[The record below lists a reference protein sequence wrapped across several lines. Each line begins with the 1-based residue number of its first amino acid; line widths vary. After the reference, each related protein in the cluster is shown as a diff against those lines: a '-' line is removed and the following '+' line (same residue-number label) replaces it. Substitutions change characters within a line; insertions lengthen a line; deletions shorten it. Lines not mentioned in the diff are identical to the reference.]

1 MTSREL
7 SSIEAGSRREA
18 LVVKNRCGTMR
29 GGSKGAC
36 EIITL
41 SRGLTV
47 ERQRQ
52 RQLSGGKY
60 ELVCIRNS
68 VGCRASARG
77 AVGAERQWRQR
88 TAGLR
93 TNCLVAVG
101 SAMFVMMGGLVGG
114 EGSQGRVAPYV
125 VSGIGFLGGGVI
137 LKDGFSIRGLNT
149 AATLW
154 CTAAVGTLAGIG
166 YIAFSFLGTV
176 AILSANLLLR
186 PLAQRINRT
195 PVQAPE
201 EVVLYMFECV
211 CRKSDEAKTRALL
224 LQNIGSTPLV
234 LYALHREDEEG
245 ANRVK
250 LRAKV
255 KSTGRKDELLEQIV
269 TRLSLEPGV
278 TAIRWEIASTL
289 EVGEDHIA
297 GGGPNSFEDA
307 QA

>member
-1 MTSREL
+1 MTWYAFAIRL
-7 SSIEAGSRREA
+7 VIA
-18 LVVKNRCGTMR
+18 LLF
-29 GGSKGAC
+29 GA
-36 EIITL
+36 
-41 SRGLTV
+41 V
-47 ERQRQ
+47 
-52 RQLSGGKY
+52 
-60 ELVCIRNS
+60 
-68 VGCRASARG
+68 
-77 AVGAERQWRQR
+77 VGAERQWRQR

-93 TNCLVAVG
+93 TNCRVAVG

-114 EGSQGRVAPYV
+114 EGSQGRVAAYV

-154 CTAAVGTLAGIG
+154 CTAAVGTLAGLG

-211 CRKSDEAKTRALL
+211 CRRSDEAKIRALL
-224 LQNIGSTPLV
+224 LQHIGSTPLV
-234 LYALHREDEEG
+234 LYVLHSEDEEG
-245 ANRVK
+245 SNRVK
-250 LRAKV
+250 VRAKV
-255 KSTGRKDELLEQIV
+255 KSSGRKDELLEQIV

-278 TAIRWEIASTL
+278 TTIRWEIASTL
-289 EVGEDHIA
+289 DVGEDHIA